1 VTRWVAPLLM
11 TALLS
16 APPAPVA
23 AQTVYRCGPD
33 GREYSQQ
40 PCKDG
45 RAVDVAD
52 PRSAAQQR
60 EGERVARD
68 QKRLAERLEA
78 QRRQREAAAT
88 PQGAAALRVPRV
100 PEAAPAA
107 SSARKSKGQHRAKDA
122 ETTSTTARVPR
133 EPKQKAGR

>member
-1 VTRWVAPLLM
+1 MRWVAPLLM
-11 TALLS
+11 TVLLC
-16 APPAPVA
+16 APLAPVA

-60 EGERVARD
+60 EGERLARD
-68 QKRLAERLEA
+68 QKRLAEQLQA
-78 QRRQREAAAT
+78 QRRQREATAK
-88 PQGAAALRVPRV
+88 PQGAAALRAMRV

-107 SSARKSKGQHRAKDA
+107 SGARKSKGQHRAKDDEPA
-122 ETTSTTARVPR
+122 STTARVPR
-133 EPKQKAGR
+133 EPKQKTSR